1 MFTLGSNALVS
12 SMPESVKEIF
22 IRVFARIPQRVF
34 WKWETGTSDSTEI
47 STNVKMVDWLPQQ
60 DLLGKR
66 LKKKKEI
73 EKSNISS
80 WWRSN
85 RAQKRTAFHFAR
97 RTVGNSRN
105 NLPRCTDSRPTTRKR
120 STKVEIIY
128 HRI

>member
-66 LKKKKEI
+66 LKKKK
-73 EKSNISS
+73 K
-80 WWRSN
+80 
-85 RAQKRTAFHFAR
+85 
-97 RTVGNSRN
+97 
-105 NLPRCTDSRPTTRKR
+105 
-120 STKVEIIY
+120 
-128 HRI
+128 